1 MRKVFFAVAILLVL
15 MIASPVQAQIGTSLS
30 SVRIDILP
38 EYDQPKVLVIYHIT
52 LPTDITLPVVLNL
65 RVPAEA
71 EVFAVAIVD
80 PVTAKLL
87 NAPYDRS
94 AAGTWASLAI
104 TVNARDVQV
113 EFYQPLKK
121 DGNARHIVFEWPG
134 DYAVDAFAVALQ
146 QPTGATDLVTDPAL
160 ETSANSQDGFVYY
173 QSTPQAMEVGQT
185 YVFTAD
191 YQKNT
196 DALSTSGLPVQPTQ
210 SLDGNISGRVTMNS
224 LLPWIL
230 AGIGGALIIV
240 GIVGGL
246 YLWKNGTRRSP
257 AIRKRHSQRQ
267 QQTIETGEVYCN
279 QCGKRAQPGDVFCR
293 ACGMRLRKEE

>member
-1 MRKVFFAVAILLVL
+1 VRKVFIAVAILLVL

-38 EYDQPKVLVIYHIT
+38 EYDQPKVLVIYHIS
-52 LPTDITLPVVLNL
+52 LPTDITLPTVLNL
-65 RVPAEA
+65 RIPADA
-71 EVFAVAIVD
+71 EVYAVAIVD

-94 AAGTWASLAI
+94 AAGTWANLAI

-185 YVFTAD
+185 YVLTAD
-191 YQKNT
+191 YQKTT

-210 SLDGNISGRVTMNS
+210 SLDGNISGRVTMDS

-230 AGIGGALIIV
+230 AGIGGALVVV

-267 QQTIETGEVYCN
+267 QQTIDTGEVYCN

-293 ACGMRLRKEE
+293 ACGMRLKKEE

>member
-1 MRKVFFAVAILLVL
+1 VRKVFFVGAILLAV
-15 MIASPVQAQIGTSLS
+15 MIASPVQAQIGTRLS

-38 EYDQPKVLVIYHIT
+38 EYDQPKVLVISHIS
-52 LPTDITLPVVLNL
+52 LPTDISLPGVLNL
-65 RVPAEA
+65 RVPADA
-71 EVFAVAIVD
+71 EVYAVAIVD

-94 AAGTWASLAI
+94 MVGAWANLAI

-113 EFYQPLKK
+113 EYYQPLQK
-121 DGNARHIVFEWPG
+121 DGNFRHIVFEWPG
-134 DYAVDAFAVALQ
+134 DFAVDAFAVTLQ

-160 ETSANSQDGFVYY
+160 EPSSNNQDGFIYY
-173 QSTPQAMEVGQT
+173 QSSTQVLAVGQT
-185 YVFTAD
+185 YRLTVD
-191 YQKNT
+191 YQKTT
-196 DALSTSGLPVQPTQ
+196 DALSTSGLPVQSTQ
-210 SLDGNISGRVTMNS
+210 SLDGNIPGRVTMNS

-230 AGIGGALIIV
+230 AGIGGALVVV

-246 YLWKNGTRRSP
+246 YLWKNSSQRSP
-257 AIRKRHSQRQ
+257 AIRKRHGQRQ
-267 QQTIETGEVYCN
+267 PAIESGEIYCN

>member
-1 MRKVFFAVAILLVL
+1 VKKVFFAGAILLAL
-15 MIASPVQAQIGTSLS
+15 MIASPVQAQIGTRLS

-38 EYDQPKVLVIYHIT
+38 EYDQPKVLVIYHIS
-52 LPTDITLPVVLNL
+52 LPTDVALPGVFNL

-71 EVFAVAIVD
+71 EVYAVAVID

-94 AAGTWASLAI
+94 MVGAWANLAI

-113 EFYQPLKK
+113 EYYQPLQK
-121 DGNARHIVFEWPG
+121 DGSARHIVFEWPG
-134 DYAVDAFAVALQ
+134 DFAVDAFAVALQ
-146 QPTGATDLVTDPAL
+146 QPTGATDMVTDPVL
-160 ETSANSQDGFVYY
+160 EPSATNQDGFIYY
-173 QSTPQAMEVGQT
+173 QSSAQALAVGQT
-185 YVFTAD
+185 YLLTAD
-191 YQKNT
+191 YQKTT

-210 SLDGNISGRVTMNS
+210 SLDGNIPGRVTMNS

-230 AGIGGALIIV
+230 AGIGGALVVV

-246 YLWKNGTRRSP
+246 YLWKNSSQRSP
-257 AIRKRHSQRQ
+257 AVRKRHVQRQ
-267 QQTIETGEVYCN
+267 ITSESGDIYCN

>member
-113 EFYQPLKK
+113 EYYQPLQK
-121 DGNARHIVFEWPG
+121 DGSVRHIVFEWPG
-134 DYAVDAFAVALQ
+134 DFAVDAFEVALQ

-160 ETSANSQDGFVYY
+160 EPSSTNQDGFIYY
-173 QSTPQAMEVGQT
+173 QSATQVMTVGQT
-185 YVFTAD
+185 FLLIAD
-191 YQKNT
+191 YQKAT

-210 SLDGNISGRVTMNS
+210 SLDGTIPGRVTMNS

-230 AGIGGALIIV
+230 AGIGGALVVV

-246 YLWKNGTRRSP
+246 YLWKNSSQRSP
-257 AIRKRHSQRQ
+257 ASRKRHGQRQ
-267 QQTIETGEVYCN
+267 HTSESGEIYCN
-279 QCGKRAQPGDVFCR
+279 QCGKRAQTGDVFCR